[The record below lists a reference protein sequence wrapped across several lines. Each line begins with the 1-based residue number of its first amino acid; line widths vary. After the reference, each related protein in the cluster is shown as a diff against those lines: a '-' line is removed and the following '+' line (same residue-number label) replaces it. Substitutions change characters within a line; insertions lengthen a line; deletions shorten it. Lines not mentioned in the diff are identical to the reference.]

1 MEKASKVAK
10 AGFLGV
16 TAALASAFAATFVYN
31 KAALAKEAELLR
43 RPLGQMVEVDGR
55 KMCAHVQGEGAR
67 TLVFL
72 SGSGT
77 VSPILD
83 FKSLYSLLSDDF
95 RIVVIERFGY
105 GFSDIVGTERSFDTI
120 LRQDREVLAK
130 LGIEE
135 PYILCPH
142 SMAGLEA
149 ILWVQMHPEEV
160 ASIVGL
166 DMALPRSYDDFDFGS
181 VQRLGR
187 FADIGRA
194 VGFMRFLYTD
204 AALPASFSH
213 GEKALWH
220 AIASRIAVNETVV
233 NEGLAVPAACA
244 AIDAM
249 DKPDV
254 PMMMFVSDG
263 SQTRAKNWVGLQHD
277 YAAGLSNARVIELGC
292 GHYVH
297 NFEPVR
303 IAAEMRAFLGA
314 VEERAF

>member
-1 MEKASKVAK
+1 MSKASKIAQV
-10 AGFLGV
+10 GLLGAL
-16 TAALASAFAATFVYN
+16 AALASAFAATFVYN
-31 KAALAKEAELLR
+31 KAALAREAELLR

-55 KMCAHVQGEGAR
+55 KMCVHVQGDGAR

-105 GFSDIVGTERSFDTI
+105 GFSDVVSTERPFDTI

-130 LGIEE
+130 LGIEG
-135 PYILCPH
+135 PYVLCPH

-149 ILWVQMHPEEV
+149 ILWAQMHPEEV
-160 ASIVGL
+160 EAIVGL
-166 DMALPRSYDDFDFGS
+166 DMALPRSYDDFDFGG

-187 FADIGRA
+187 LADIGRA
-194 VGFMRFLYTD
+194 VGFMRFLYGD
-204 AALPASFSH
+204 AALPAGLSND
-213 GEKALWH
+213 EKALWR

-233 NEGLAVPAACA
+233 NEGLAVPTACA
-244 AIDAM
+244 AVNAAE
-249 DKPDV
+249 KPDV
-254 PMMMFVSDG
+254 PMLMFVSDG
-263 SQTRAKNWVGLQHD
+263 SQTRAKDWVRLQHD
-277 YAAGLSNARVIELGC
+277 YAAELSNARVVELGC

-297 NFEPVR
+297 NFEPAR
-303 IAAEMRAFLGA
+303 IATEMRAFLG
-314 VEERAF
+314 VVDERVL